1 MKRVMLMRVL
11 GSMAIAGG
19 ALRIVDTFTAG
30 SFSPRT
36 LSLLYFVTDV
46 FLLLGI
52 AGICWSR
59 RATLGIA
66 GFAGAAIFTLGI
78 LWIRFSAFTTAGV
91 NGYRIGAAIALI
103 GLALLSTE
111 ELLRRSPISAAP
123 ILWLAALLFAVA
135 GALGLMV
142 SLMTVAAGIA
152 FGAGFVVAGRQV
164 LAMPA
169 SAR

>member
-1 MKRVMLMRVL
+1 MLIRVL

-19 ALRIVDTFTAG
+19 ALRIIDNFTAG
-30 SFSPRT
+30 SFSPRA

-46 FLLLGI
+46 FLVLGI
-52 AGICWSR
+52 VGICWSR

-91 NGYRIGAAIALI
+91 NEYRIGAAIALI
-103 GLALLSTE
+103 GLAVLSTE
-111 ELLRRSPISAAP
+111 ELLRRNPISAAP

-142 SLMTVAAGIA
+142 SLMTVAAGMA

-164 LAMPA
+164 LATPA